1 MWVLTALK
9 KKLGHPPSS
18 EAGRGG
24 TTSPSPAAVV
34 QSWPLSEEEEEEEE
48 GEEEGEKEHIGQS
61 TFPQGSRNTS
71 S

>member
-1 MWVLTALK
+1 MWVLAALK
-9 KKLGHPPSS
+9 RKLGHPPSS

-34 QSWPLSEEEEEEEE
+34 QNWPLSEEEVEE

-61 TFPQGSRNTS
+61 TFPQGSQNTS